1 VPMVPAALFA
11 ILAISRLGAIHT
23 VVFGGFAPAALA
35 QRIEASRPRAV
46 MTASCG
52 VEGAKGAV
60 AYKPFVEGAVEKS
73 GFKPGKIIVWQRE
86 QVRWSPVDGER
97 GERHWQELV
106 ERARRRGVRAEAVPV
121 KSGDGLYIIY
131 TSGECARNVLLFT
144 LLRAAVV
151 LFQRGA
157 RMSALLLVSLHL
169 CFLGLYMPLG
179 HGNF

>member
-1 VPMVPAALFA
+1 
-11 ILAISRLGAIHT
+11 
-23 VVFGGFAPAALA
+23 
-35 QRIEASRPRAV
+35 

-86 QVRWSPVDGER
+86 MVKWSPVDGER

-131 TSGECARNVLLFT
+131 TSGECARNISLCT

-169 CFLGLYMPLG
+169 WFRGLYMPLG